1 MADGM
6 APDGTITVMGS
17 GEVLEG
23 PAGSRIYS
31 EMWSGGFPDG
41 QVTIDTLVADGN
53 RVVVEFTGR
62 GTHTG
67 TFTTWIG
74 VDPAHRPVGDAEAVR
89 RDRDR
94 ERQDHGAAQLP
105 RAPDP

>member
-1 MADGM
+1 MLADAI
-6 APDGTITVMGS
+6 APDGTITFMGS

-31 EMWSGGFPDG
+31 EMWADGFPDG
-41 QVTIDTLVADGN
+41 QVTIDTIVADGN

-67 TFTTWIG
+67 TFTTSMG
-74 VDPAHRPVGDAEAVR
+74 
-89 RDRDR
+89 
-94 ERQDHGAAQLP
+94 
-105 RAPDP
+105 